1 MALTFK
7 ASVIAEE
14 TGTFTVQDT
23 TGVYTSNNP
32 TGYGAPN
39 PQIIYFTSAD
49 LTVSV
54 PEPETFLPAP
64 TPVTYSINMYPTLPN
79 TGSPLYYI
87 DYSMLGGNAANK
99 CPDGVYEFTYEAYDD
114 DNGDLYTWNG
124 SVLMYANTLC
134 CLANLAIAG
143 TNSGCGCGCGSKMS
157 RFEKGMLMLEAA
169 KYATSCNNTT
179 AAAKALLAASELCNG
194 CKDC

>member
-1 MALTFK
+1 MAITLK
-7 ASVIAEE
+7 LSVTAEE
-14 TGTFTVQDT
+14 TGIFTVQDT
-23 TGVYTSNNP
+23 TGLYTSNNT
-32 TGYGAPN
+32 TGYGSPN
-39 PQIIYFTSAD
+39 PEISDFVTAQVNVFT
-49 LTVSV
+49 

-64 TPVTYSINMYPTLPN
+64 NPTTYLVDLYAIFPN
-79 TGSPLYYI
+79 PGSPLYYI
-87 DYSMLGGNAANK
+87 DYSMLGGSSTNK
-99 CPDGVYEFTYEAYDD
+99 CPDGVYNFSAYYESVGSNEY
-114 DNGDLYTWNG
+114 YWNG
-124 SVLMYANTLC
+124 NVLMYANTLC

-169 KYATSCNNTT
+169 KYAMSCNNTN